1 MILLDTNVLLWRA
14 REDDRFGRRAMR
26 VVDEAVDRNA
36 AGVSAISLWE
46 IATLVRRRRIA
57 LDQPLREWSRIAF
70 GSPGLRLIPVDE
82 AIAIDA
88 GELDDIR
95 GDPGDR
101 IIIATARRLACRLMT
116 ADQAILEYAAA
127 GHVRALDARR

>member
-1 MILLDTNVLLWRA
+1 MLDTNVLLWRA
-14 REDDRFGRRAMR
+14 RQDERLGKRAIQAM
-26 VVDEAVDRNA
+26 DEAVDRNA

-46 IATLVRRRRIA
+46 IATLIRRRRIA

-70 GSPGLRLIPVDE
+70 GSPGLRLLPVDE

-88 GELDDIR
+88 GELQGIR

-101 IIIATARRLACRLMT
+101 IIIATARRLGCPLMT
-116 ADQAILEYAAA
+116 ADQAILGYAAA
-127 GHVRALDARR
+127 GGLQAIDARG